1 MSEKVAVL
9 KWVGAGAALMLA
21 GALLAG
27 AQEAAVLDSVV
38 ITADQERADGPVQG
52 YRAKR
57 TRSATVTDTPIEE
70 IPQSI
75 SVVPASVL
83 DDPTAREWKGRWTS
97 PGALHGRTTS
107 AALRCTS
114 TASAG

>member
-21 GALLAG
+21 GAPLAG

-57 TRSATVTDTPIEE
+57 TRSATRTDTPIEE
-70 IPQSI
+70 IPQS
-75 SVVPASVL
+75 SASSR
-83 DDPTAREWKGRWTS
+83 PRCWTIWTSREWKGRWTS
-97 PGALHGRTTS
+97 PGALHGRTTL
-107 AALRCTS
+107 AA
-114 TASAG
+114 